1 MDQMEENEIELESVV
16 IDSTTDSGLLSE
28 SVQPRSDNGTEE
40 LKAEKLVRFPLTRV
54 KHLVKMDPDVN
65 LCSQEALFLI
75 TKATVRT
82 HKLCVSL
89 YLEAFKF
96 FIYHFSLISSRPLFS
111 KHSPY
116 IMCVPKHT

>member
-16 IDSTTDSGLLSE
+16 IDSTTDDSALLSE

-40 LKAEKLVRFPLTRV
+40 LKTEKLVRFPLTRV

-82 HKLCVSL
+82 VYVGL
-89 YLEAFKF
+89 YHEVLSSSFITYF
-96 FIYHFSLISSRPLFS
+96 F
-111 KHSPY
+111 
-116 IMCVPKHT
+116 

>member
-65 LCSQEALFLI
+65 LCSF
-75 TKATVRT
+75 T
-82 HKLCVSL
+82 L
-89 YLEAFKF
+89 YYVCA
-96 FIYHFSLISSRPLFS
+96 
-111 KHSPY
+111 
-116 IMCVPKHT
+116 